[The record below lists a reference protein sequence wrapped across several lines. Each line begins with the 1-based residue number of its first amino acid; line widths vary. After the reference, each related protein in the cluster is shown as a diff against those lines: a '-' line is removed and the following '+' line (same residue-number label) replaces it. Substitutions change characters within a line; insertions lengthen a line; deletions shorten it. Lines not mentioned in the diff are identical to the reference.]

1 MKRSR
6 LVRLL
11 HGTQLEAYKAK
22 GLTSGKHAK
31 RKKDGRQAQWPP
43 DRAGGKGR
51 QQGQGRLRAHARIAF
66 DKFDGSGNLAA
77 KAGFFGEFTFHAGNA
92 LDNRG
97 MAAVEF
103 FADFFKS

>member
-1 MKRSR
+1 MEGR
-6 LVRLL
+6 LC
-11 HGTQLEAYKAK
+11 GPQTGQEA
-22 GLTSGKHAK
+22 
-31 RKKDGRQAQWPP
+31 R
-43 DRAGGKGR
+43 GR

-103 FADFFKS
+103 FADFFKSQFRVLAREIIHCVAALSLIHI

>member
-1 MKRSR
+1 MQSEKRMEGR
-6 LVRLL
+6 LS
-11 HGTQLEAYKAK
+11 GPQTGQEA
-22 GLTSGKHAK
+22 
-31 RKKDGRQAQWPP
+31 R
-43 DRAGGKGR
+43 GR